1 MTVDWGPLIVGQ
13 LEFYWDYHLRPRL
26 DGLTDEEYLW
36 EPVEGCW
43 SVRPDGRGGFAY
55 DGYQQNPVPAPFT
68 TLAWRIVHTATAMSQ
83 RTSTFFD
90 NPGDG
95 PDMFDPVH
103 WPATM
108 PGTAADGIA
117 FLESCYH
124 SWHDNIAAL
133 SAAELAEPLGPKG
146 GYFAEDPMAA
156 LIVHINREVM
166 HHGGEI
172 GVLRDLYRWSGQQG
186 RVLED

>member
-1 MTVDWGPLIVGQ
+1 MNWVSALIDDQ
-13 LEFYWDYHLRPRL
+13 LGFYWDYSLWPRVQ
-26 DGLTDEEYLW
+26 GLTDQEYLW
-36 EPVEGCW
+36 EPVDGCW
-43 SVRPDGRGGFAY
+43 SIRPDAEGVLRL
-55 DGYQQNPVPAPFT
+55 DGMTVFPEPVPPPVT

-103 WPATM
+103 WPSAI

-117 FLESCYH
+117 FLESCYYA
-124 SWHDNIAAL
+124 WHDNIAAL

-146 GYFAEDPMAA
+146 GFFAQDPMAA

-172 GVLRDLYRWSGQQG
+172 GVLRDLYARRDS
-186 RVLED
+186 LA